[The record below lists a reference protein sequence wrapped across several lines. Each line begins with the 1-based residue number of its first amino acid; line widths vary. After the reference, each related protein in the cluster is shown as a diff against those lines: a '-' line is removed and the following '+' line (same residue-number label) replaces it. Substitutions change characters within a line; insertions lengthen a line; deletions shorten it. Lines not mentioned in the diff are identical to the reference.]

1 MPIQARRQK
10 AERTKHVGSPIEL
23 PGKPLAIRL
32 RGNDLW
38 VAQSDAVIR
47 RIDLEVYKFMN
58 YEGSLPKDLTTN

>member
-10 AERTKHVGSPIEL
+10 AERTRNVGSPIEL
-23 PGKPLAIRL
+23 PGKPLAIML

-58 YEGSLPKDLTTN
+58 YEGFLPKDLTTN